1 MKNLVVDLGMT
12 KDGIMDQ
19 MTVVGITEEE
29 VVIFNEEILDVE
41 EIIIQTMV
49 QKIFTMLE
57 IDIGMRVATIEVTI
71 TNDEMIGILIDRVE
85 VGVPSM
91 TEHLL

>member
-71 TNDEMIGILIDRVE
+71 INDEMIGILIDRVE

>member
-19 MTVVGITEEE
+19 MIVVGITEEE

-71 TNDEMIGILIDRVE
+71 INDEMIGILIDRVE